1 MNDPWDIGGRRPRV
15 AVHKFSSCDGCQL
28 ALLNAGEDLLAL
40 AGAVD
45 LVHFVEAGISNED
58 AEADLALVEGS
69 VSTPEEAERIRR
81 VRERS
86 RLLVA
91 MGACATAGG
100 LQALR
105 NLADVAAWTAAVY
118 PQPEFIRVLESA
130 LPLSAHVK
138 VDWELRGC
146 PVGTRQVMA
155 LVRAL
160 RLGIAPAP
168 EDDKLCLDC
177 KRAGVHCVTVTRG
190 EPCMGPVTLRGCGA
204 LCPAAARGC
213 YACYGPAGLAN
224 TGALGRTFEA
234 LGLDRAAVAR
244 RFLHINSAAPIFA
257 VAGREWGGT
266 EDP

>member
-1 MNDPWDIGGRRPRV
+1 MNDPWHVGDRRPRL

-40 AGAVD
+40 AGAVE
-45 LVHFVEAGISNED
+45 LVHFVEAGISDEE

-69 VSTPEEAERIRR
+69 ISTPEEAERIRR
-81 VRERS
+81 VRQRS

-105 NLADVAAWTAAVY
+105 NLAQAAGWMAAVY
-118 PQPEFIRVLESA
+118 PRPEFIRILDA
-130 LPLSAHVK
+130 ARPLSAHVK

-146 PVGTRQVMA
+146 PVNTRQVMT

-160 RLGIAPAP
+160 RLGIAPVA
-168 EDDKLCLDC
+168 EDDKQCLDC
-177 KRAGVHCVTVTRG
+177 KRAGIACVTVARG
-190 EPCMGPVTLRGCGA
+190 EPCMGPVTARGCGA

-213 YACYGPAGLAN
+213 YACYGPAEGAN
-224 TGALGRTFEA
+224 TGALGRALEH
-234 LGLDRAAVAR
+234 LGLERAAVAR
-244 RFLHINSAAPIFA
+244 RFLHINSAAPPFA
-257 VAGREWGGT
+257 AAGREWSGKK
-266 EDP
+266 EP